1 MSCSPVLYG
10 GFRDTTKLFW
20 FSSTHEMLDWVTV
33 SGMSEQE
40 DALDDLGRAGIV
52 AGICWAWHSTVR
64 KVLSDYE
71 PATGHD
77 QGWLGYT
84 AHTIFRDR
92 LDRVSSCDRFALG
105 EDVDPS
111 SGVDVVREGL
121 DSVDVD
127 TMPLLAP
134 SLVRRADLNG
144 SPGWRHG
151 EWRWLLASYSHGKSD
166 RIPWPQKSPT
176 KQRVAAQPSP
186 DDLTL
191 FGIEEVLS
199 LDEVAIQVAKQP
211 TVDVRTLV
219 VAHSVDGTTS
229 QPELYF
235 GRTKLNSGGGYA
247 WHWKVNLTSP
257 PPGSEGGRTAMPQRP
272 GSPGPNVVP
281 DAPVKIRPG
290 SAQRPTRQDGRR

>member
-71 PATGHD
+71 RATGHD

-134 SLVRRADLNG
+134 SLVRRGYLQRLA
-144 SPGWRHG
+144 
-151 EWRWLLASYSHGKSD
+151 WLEGRRVPLAARVVLAWEERPDS
-166 RIPWPQKSPT
+166 
-176 KQRVAAQPSP
+176 VAAEKP
-186 DDLTL
+186 DET
-191 FGIEEVLS
+191 
-199 LDEVAIQVAKQP
+199 A
-211 TVDVRTLV
+211 
-219 VAHSVDGTTS
+219 
-229 QPELYF
+229 
-235 GRTKLNSGGGYA
+235 
-247 WHWKVNLTSP
+247 
-257 PPGSEGGRTAMPQRP
+257 GGRAAQSRRSHAFRDRGGPEP
-272 GSPGPNVVP
+272 GRGSHPG
-281 DAPVKIRPG
+281 G
-290 SAQRPTRQDGRR
+290 